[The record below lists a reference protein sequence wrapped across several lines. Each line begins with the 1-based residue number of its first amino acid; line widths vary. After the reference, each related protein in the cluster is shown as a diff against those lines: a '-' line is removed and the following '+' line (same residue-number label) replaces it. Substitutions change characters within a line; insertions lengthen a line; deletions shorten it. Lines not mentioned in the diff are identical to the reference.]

1 MKKIILSLILIF
13 MILFTFQDCFAAGG
27 SPIDNRTLEEKLIDE
42 EALRIL
48 CNNNGNFKALDEFM
62 LSKGY
67 IKNSN
72 DSDFSINSAVPS
84 YLNLSME
91 RYVYTG
97 YLPIRQKIFIYFD
110 WTQYE
115 TNSGPPD
122 AVGIAWDSSK
132 YNVICSDY
140 TAYDANDKLSD
151 DLMWLSNTSFSA
163 YAWGIYEVEWDTQ
176 ALTGVDHGAA
186 IVTLQANSSDYL
198 VLGTMFGNYLHTY
211 NSGSYGIT
219 VGFPFVIQVTY
230 SQGTQFWQ
238 KAVACYDPNN

>member
-1 MKKIILSLILIF
+1 MKKIILSLILILWF
-13 MILFTFQDCFAAGG
+13 IYFPRLFCRWG

-97 YLPIRQKIFIYFD
+97 YLPIRQKILYILTGHSMRQIVD
-110 WTQYE
+110 RQMQL
-115 TNSGPPD
+115 
-122 AVGIAWDSSK
+122 GIAWDSSK
-132 YNVICSDY
+132 YNVIGSDY
-140 TAYDANDKLSD
+140 TAYDANDKLRD

-176 ALTGVDHGAA
+176 ALTRVDHGAA

-198 VLGTMFGNYLHTY
+198 VLGTMLGNYLHTY

-219 VGFPFVIQVTY
+219 FGFPFVIQVTY

-238 KAVACYDPNN
+238 KP